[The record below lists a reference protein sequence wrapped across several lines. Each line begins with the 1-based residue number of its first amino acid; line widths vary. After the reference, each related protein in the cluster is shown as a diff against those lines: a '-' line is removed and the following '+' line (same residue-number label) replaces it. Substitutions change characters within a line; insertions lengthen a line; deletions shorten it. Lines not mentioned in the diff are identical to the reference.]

1 MAAATTL
8 PSSCIV
14 TCTPAAE
21 YAESHDSDSKS
32 TLAISEVP
40 LSLTSDSDASGTV
53 QTAVRDLS
61 PAEACPRASASP
73 ESAVSPASFESDVS
87 DDLPVSDVPAVPDCA
102 EASSRST
109 NHQTPNAAI
118 AITTTSTATIAATAP
133 LVIPRF
139 RCGSGSTGAAEAT
152 AAGSGDS
159 SAPQCMQK
167 RIESSIAAPHAG
179 QTVDGFVAAGRAGSC
194 LAAPHRMQNL
204 SCSRCQLV
212 CSS

>member
-21 YAESHDSDSKS
+21 YEESPHDSDSKS

-40 LSLTSDSDASGTV
+40 SSLTSDSDASGTA

-73 ESAVSPASFESDVS
+73 ESAVSPASFESDDS
-87 DDLPVSDVPAVPDCA
+87 DDSPDSGVPTAPDCA

-118 AITTTSTATIAATAP
+118 AITATVTATIAATAP

-139 RCGSGSTGAAEAT
+139 RCGSGSTGTAEAT
-152 AAGSGDS
+152 AAGSGDNF
-159 SAPQCMQK
+159 APQCMQK

-179 QTVDGFVAAGRAGSC
+179 QTVDGFVAASWTGSC

-204 SCSRCQLV
+204 SCSPMGAPQD
-212 CSS
+212 